1 MKNIL
6 NLKYKSILISV
17 SLLLNFAHK
26 IKNFSR
32 LSNIINPNFAYV
44 SKLGVST
51 AALMGSYDSV
61 SGASTEITSSS
72 VANGKVGDDFV
83 YRITTAPRSARIF
96 NAAPLPAGL
105 RMGTGNLKSYI
116 LGKPLNAGE
125 TDVLLSASKPGY
137 GSVVKEIKIII
148 EAAGLPPSLKYNEP
162 LSKVVYEKSDVS
174 FSVDVSKPESV
185 SCIWYFNNKPIV
197 GQTSTKLVLSNVS
210 ENQSG
215 SYFVSVSNEYGT
227 TKSSDFSLTV
237 KLNAPTP
244 KFSSIEKLDDKL
256 YFKFFSTRGRT
267 YIIQQSIYSNGGWE
281 NLYLVEG
288 NGEEI
293 VNSVDFG
300 KNNRM
305 FFRILLKGI

>member
-1 MKNIL
+1 MINS
-6 NLKYKSILISV
+6 NYKSILIAA
-17 SLLLNFAHK
+17 SLLFNFAHK
-26 IKNFSR
+26 IKNFSK
-32 LSNIINPNFAYV
+32 LASLINPNFAYV
-44 SKLGVST
+44 SKVGIST
-51 AALMGSYDSV
+51 AALMGGYDSV
-61 SGASTEITSSS
+61 SGASTEITSPSI
-72 VANGKVGDDFV
+72 ANGKVGDDFV
-83 YRITTAPRSARIF
+83 YRITTAPRSARNF
-96 NAAPLPAGL
+96 SASPLPSGL

-137 GSVVKEIKIII
+137 GSVVKEIKIRI
-148 EAAGLPPSLKYNEP
+148 EAAGLPPVLKYNQP
-162 LSKVVYEKSDVS
+162 LSKVVYEKSNVL
-174 FSVDVSKPESV
+174 FSVDVVNSESA
-185 SCIWYFNNKPIV
+185 SFRWYFNNKLIV
-197 GQTSTKLVLSNVS
+197 GQTSTKLLLSNVS